1 MQLKIKYEY
10 LLFLI
15 AALWVLFFSY
25 TLQLIPHFSSIGD
38 DSSYLYA
45 AKLLYINHTLD
56 NTRPLLIAA
65 IQGVPLL
72 FGFSSKIII
81 VWGFIINFLFWFLT
95 ILVLFSL
102 VANKFNRKIGFVFG
116 VLFILCI
123 GNLAHAFNFLSESI
137 FIFMI
142 VWSVYFINK
151 FYQTNKVH
159 YITIALLILLLN
171 SLIKPVSIGL
181 AVLVIL
187 FFFNKFTQIFFNK
200 FTIALVI
207 PLFLI
212 LFQMYSMKKNY
223 GNFTL
228 SYIGSITYY
237 NYLGTKANC
246 YRNNMDYI
254 ASKNVRIKKM
264 SILSSQQMK
273 KLASDDLKEQ
283 LTNNKVNLIMAYF
296 NNIYSNSYKG
306 NFIVSECKNVNKTS
320 YFSTFRFLFKAISKL
335 QNIIFTILSFVTG
348 IYCLFKFKNTDKFY
362 VLLSIFILY
371 IILIS
376 AISCDQCD
384 RFHIAF
390 FPLLLLL
397 LCNFIPK
404 KPPF

>member
-72 FGFSSKIII
+72 FGFSSKINI

-142 VWSVYFINK
+142 VNER
-151 FYQTNKVH
+151 
-159 YITIALLILLLN
+159 LL
-171 SLIKPVSIGL
+171 
-181 AVLVIL
+181 
-187 FFFNKFTQIFFNK
+187 
-200 FTIALVI
+200 
-207 PLFLI
+207 
-212 LFQMYSMKKNY
+212 
-223 GNFTL
+223 
-228 SYIGSITYY
+228 
-237 NYLGTKANC
+237 
-246 YRNNMDYI
+246 
-254 ASKNVRIKKM
+254 
-264 SILSSQQMK
+264 
-273 KLASDDLKEQ
+273 
-283 LTNNKVNLIMAYF
+283 
-296 NNIYSNSYKG
+296 
-306 NFIVSECKNVNKTS
+306 
-320 YFSTFRFLFKAISKL
+320 
-335 QNIIFTILSFVTG
+335 
-348 IYCLFKFKNTDKFY
+348 
-362 VLLSIFILY
+362 
-371 IILIS
+371 
-376 AISCDQCD
+376 
-384 RFHIAF
+384 
-390 FPLLLLL
+390 
-397 LCNFIPK
+397 
-404 KPPF
+404 